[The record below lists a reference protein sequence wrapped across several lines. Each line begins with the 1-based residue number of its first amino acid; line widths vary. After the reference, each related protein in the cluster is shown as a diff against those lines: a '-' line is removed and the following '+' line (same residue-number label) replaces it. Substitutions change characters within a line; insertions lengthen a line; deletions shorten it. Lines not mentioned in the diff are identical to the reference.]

1 MNLFLLLGQLGLS
14 WDLSDQPL
22 LPVGTVYDPF
32 VLRGLDA
39 FIYAHLL
46 RFAVHRRRHPVR
58 HHPRSR
64 GRRAPVDDHRLRS
77 GWSCPG

>member
-14 WDLSDQPL
+14 WDLSGQPL

-39 FIYAHLL
+39 FIYGAT
-46 RFAVHRRRHPVR
+46 RARGSSSRARRP
-58 HHPRSR
+58 
-64 GRRAPVDDHRLRS
+64 A
-77 GWSCPG
+77 